1 MLDAPEQDL
10 MAEIARLRAEV
21 AALIARAEAAEAAA
35 DHDVLTPLL
44 NRRGFIEAVRRTMAY
59 CIRYDA
65 PAVILYI
72 DLDGFKTIN
81 DTFGHMAGD
90 AALVQVAGLLLANV
104 RESDAVGR
112 LGGDEFALLLLN
124 AGPEEGRDKARRLAE
139 AMAHRPFERGGASVP
154 LGGSIGVR
162 AFTGQTD
169 PEDWLAEA
177 DAAMWV
183 RKRGRAKAQE

>member
-1 MLDAPEQDL
+1 MLDAAEQDL

-21 AALIARAEAAEAAA
+21 AALTARAEAAEAAA

-44 NRRGFIEAVRRTMAY
+44 NRRGFIEAMRRTMAY
-59 CIRYDA
+59 CTRYDA
-65 PAVILYI
+65 PAVLLYI

-90 AALVQVAGLLLANV
+90 AALVQVAELLLANV

-124 AGPEEGRDKARRLAE
+124 AGPEEGRDKARRLGE
-139 AMAHRPFERGGASVP
+139 AMARRPFEQDGASLP

-162 AFTGQTD
+162 AFTDHTD
-169 PEDWLAEA
+169 PEAWLAEA

-183 RKRGRAKAQE
+183 RKRGRS